1 MYNMKKIMESWKRYA
16 VLSEQDSVPN
26 SAGNSKPI
34 EPIETYGQ
42 LRSQLQMAI
51 KTKKKKALAGF
62 GIGMVFDYLGAAIF
76 KDAAT
81 FIKTMYKLP
90 DNKKTG
96 TVLDVFLNINDDVS
110 AIVDDQLE
118 NAFLQK
124 FIQQIETKP
133 DDEKITTSIT
143 QELQNWIAS
152 EYSQTTV
159 KK

>member
-1 MYNMKKIMESWKRYA
+1 MSNMKKIMEGWKKYI
-16 VLSEQDSVPN
+16 VLKEQIPAPN
-26 SAGNSKPI
+26 TAGSNKPV

-42 LRSQLQMAI
+42 LRNQLDMAI
-51 KTKKKKALAGF
+51 KTKKKAALAGF
-62 GIGMVFDYLGAAIF
+62 GIGMVFDYLGGAIF

-90 DNKKTG
+90 DDKKTG
-96 TVLDVFLNINDDVS
+96 TVLDVFLNVNDEVS
-110 AIVDDQLE
+110 AIVDDELE

-124 FIQQIETKP
+124 FIDRIQDKP

-143 QELQNWIAS
+143 QELQDWIAA
-152 EYSQTTV
+152 EYSQNTV